1 MIKMIALD
9 LDGTLAIANHAVSPA
24 TREALKALHEDGV
37 EVVIATGR
45 RYRTT
50 RFVIDNLGFEVYA
63 VCNGGALVKDA
74 DQATLHTERFCAADL
89 AAAARDAGLTLFAQR
104 DAHDLGGADFIIDNR
119 SPWNEMTRQHQA
131 RNAEWCEAADLSLCE
146 PEFMVAGS
154 FGTLAE
160 CRQLAGAIE
169 DALPGQYNSIIVPY
183 QDSDGYYCEI
193 AQRHVDKWHGLSK
206 LMQHFAIDADQ
217 VCAVGDEL
225 NDVPMIQSAGHGVAM
240 GNGNAE
246 LKALARF
253 VCGNN
258 DADGIVDVVRYIR
271 DFNDNL

>member
-1 MIKMIALD
+1 LIKMIALD
-9 LDGTLAIANHAVSPA
+9 LDGTLALANHAVSPA
-24 TREALKALHEDGV
+24 TSEALKALHDDGV

-50 RFVIDNLGFEVYA
+50 RYVIDNLGFEVFA

-74 DQATLHTERFCAADL
+74 EQATLHTESFCVADL
-89 AAAARDAGLTLFAQR
+89 ADAARDAGLTLFAQR

-119 SPWNEMTRQHQA
+119 NPWNEMTRLHRE
-131 RNAEWCEAADLSLCE
+131 RNAEWCDAADLSQCD

-160 CRQLAGAIE
+160 CQQLAESVEA
-169 DALPGQYNSIIVPY
+169 ALPGQYNCIIVPH
-183 QDSDGYYCEI
+183 QDTGGYYCEI

-206 LMQHFAIDADQ
+206 LTQHFAIGADQ

-225 NDVPMIQSAGHGVAM
+225 NDVPMIQNAGHGVAM
-240 GNGNAE
+240 GNGHAD
-246 LKALARF
+246 LQALARY
-253 VCGNN
+253 VCGHN

-271 DFNDNL
+271 EFNDNL